1 MTAVIYGDVRPRVR
15 LRVHPGQSFTF
26 GQFCEMKAPAIAL
39 DGCVE
44 GPTKVSAAGPH
55 ASFNH
60 HEGVDR
66 LSTRATCEQVLLS
79 VAQGLWDQM
88 LPMGEPQADVHVNDA
103 DPDVCTALW
112 VLDHPELADHPAVQR
127 LVAAEGILDTTGAYW
142 CPPWVDE
149 NLLAEM
155 AWVFEPYHVAR
166 DDGLPGD
173 VEGLHQ
179 LIMDVSERISAYVD
193 GRGERRPAWGEFHIV
208 AKLGSVA
215 AIEESGPYARMAVG
229 RAGIQAVVAERES
242 AGRRIVTLAK
252 SSPFVP
258 VDLVDAYETLNELE
272 ACPIEDQW
280 GGSDLIG
287 GSPRAKG
294 TFLPLSTILEVV
306 AGS

>member
-1 MTAVIYGDVRPRVR
+1 MPVICSDVRPVVR

-26 GQFCEMKAPAIAL
+26 GRFCEMKAPAIAL
-39 DGCVE
+39 DGCVQ
-44 GPTKVSAAGPH
+44 GPSKVSAAGPH

-79 VAQGLWDQM
+79 VSQGLWDQM
-88 LPMGEPQADVHVNDA
+88 QPEGEPEADVHVNDA
-103 DPDVCTALW
+103 DPDVCTAVW
-112 VLDHPELADHPAVQR
+112 VLHHPELADHPAVQR

-142 CPPWVDE
+142 CPAWVDE
-149 NLLAEM
+149 KLLAEL
-155 AWVFEPYHVAR
+155 AWVFEPYHLAR
-166 DDGLPGD
+166 DAGLPAD
-173 VEGLHQ
+173 AEGLHR
-179 LIMDVSERISAYVD
+179 LIIEVAERITAHVD
-193 GRGERRPAWGEFHIV
+193 GRGERRPAWGEFHVV

-215 AIEESGPYARMAVG
+215 AIVESGPYARMAVG

-252 SSPFVP
+252 ASPFVP
-258 VDLVDAYETLNELE
+258 VDLVDAYRRLNEIE
-272 ACPIEDQW
+272 ACPTDDQW

-287 GSPRAKG
+287 GSPRG
-294 TFLPLSTILEVV
+294 TGTLLPLGTILEIV

>member
-1 MTAVIYGDVRPRVR
+1 MICGDARPRVN

-26 GQFCEMKAPAIAL
+26 GRFCEMKAPAIAL

-44 GPTKVSAAGPH
+44 GPSKVSAAGPH
-55 ASFNH
+55 CSFNH

-88 LPMGEPQADVHVNDA
+88 QPGGEPEAEVHVNDA

-149 NLLAEM
+149 ILLAEL
-155 AWVFEPYHVAR
+155 AWMFEPYHAAR
-166 DDGLPGD
+166 DEGLPGD
-173 VEGLHQ
+173 VEGLLR
-179 LIMDVSERISAYVD
+179 LIREVGDRITAYVD
-193 GRGERRPAWGEFHIV
+193 GRGERRPAWGEFDIV

-215 AIEESGPYARMAVG
+215 AIVESGPYARMAVG

-242 AGRRIVTLAK
+242 AGRRVITLAK
-252 SSPFVP
+252 ASPFVA
-258 VDLVDAYETLNELE
+258 VDLVEAYRVLNEIE
-272 ACPIEDQW
+272 GCPTDDQW

-287 GSPRAKG
+287 GSPRG
-294 TFLPLSTILEVV
+294 TGTYLPLTGILEVV
-306 AGS
+306 ART

>member
-1 MTAVIYGDVRPRVR
+1 MPMICSDVRPQVR

-26 GQFCEMKAPAIAL
+26 GRFCEMKAPAIAL
-39 DGCVE
+39 DGCVQ
-44 GPTKVSAAGPH
+44 GPSKVSAAGPH

-79 VAQGLWDQM
+79 VSQGLWGQM
-88 LPMGEPQADVHVNDA
+88 QPEGEPEADVHVNDA
-103 DPDVCTALW
+103 DPDVCTAVW
-112 VLDHPELADHPAVQR
+112 VLHHPELADHPAVQR

-142 CPPWVDE
+142 CPAWVDE
-149 NLLAEM
+149 KLLAEL

-166 DDGLPGD
+166 DAGLPGD
-173 VEGLHQ
+173 ADGLRR
-179 LIMDVSERISAYVD
+179 LIGDVSERISAFVE
-193 GRGERRPAWGEFHIV
+193 GRGESRPAWGEFHVV

-215 AIEESGPYARMAVG
+215 AIVESGPYARMAVG

-242 AGRRIVTLAK
+242 AGRRVVTLAK
-252 SSPFVP
+252 ASPFVP
-258 VDLVDAYETLNELE
+258 VDLVDAYRCLNEIE
-272 ACPIEDQW
+272 ACPTDDQW

-287 GSPRAKG
+287 GSPRGKG
-294 TFLPLSTILEVV
+294 TLLSLDAILEVV